1 MSKISKYGIKIKNIK
16 AGMIYD
22 VNIGVR
28 DYFTYTE
35 AMLNNSLFSYH
46 LKKNGIK
53 IYKKPKS
60 DKESTRDIICL
71 DFDFGSRSYEEEK
84 KRLEKLEN
92 NATTID
98 DKNKIK
104 YLLKEIGKKE
114 KLYNGKNRDKIREDF
129 YQNGVDISYRHTDK
143 KTKKEVVE
151 TIHYLML
158 FRTSAKA
165 KVGQVIFI
173 NENLYD
179 DAYDWLTIGLGK
191 KMSYDNAKIVEMS
204 AYAPLTTSTI
214 VGTLKIPVEDIL
226 ILKDQ
231 DSFFFYIYECSK
243 S

>member
-104 YLLKEIGKKE
+104 YLLKSE
-114 KLYNGKNRDKIREDF
+114 K
-129 YQNGVDISYRHTDK
+129 
-143 KTKKEVVE
+143 
-151 TIHYLML
+151 
-158 FRTSAKA
+158 
-165 KVGQVIFI
+165 IFI
-173 NENLYD
+173 RME
-179 DAYDWLTIGLGK
+179 
-191 KMSYDNAKIVEMS
+191 
-204 AYAPLTTSTI
+204 
-214 VGTLKIPVEDIL
+214 
-226 ILKDQ
+226 
-231 DSFFFYIYECSK
+231 
-243 S
+243 

>member
-143 KTKKEVVE
+143 KTKKKLLKQY
-151 TIHYLML
+151 IILCYLERVQKLKLDKL
-158 FRTSAKA
+158 F
-165 KVGQVIFI
+165 
-173 NENLYD
+173 L
-179 DAYDWLTIGLGK
+179 
-191 KMSYDNAKIVEMS
+191 
-204 AYAPLTTSTI
+204 
-214 VGTLKIPVEDIL
+214 
-226 ILKDQ
+226 
-231 DSFFFYIYECSK
+231 
-243 S
+243 